1 MDRVLK
7 SVRIKL
13 PGRPS
18 PAPAPSAAQGDVEA
32 LRSANAVARVGLWPP
47 PRA

>member
-7 SVRIKL
+7 SVRIL
-13 PGRPS
+13 PPARPPQS
-18 PAPAPSAAQGDVEA
+18 APAGQSDVEA